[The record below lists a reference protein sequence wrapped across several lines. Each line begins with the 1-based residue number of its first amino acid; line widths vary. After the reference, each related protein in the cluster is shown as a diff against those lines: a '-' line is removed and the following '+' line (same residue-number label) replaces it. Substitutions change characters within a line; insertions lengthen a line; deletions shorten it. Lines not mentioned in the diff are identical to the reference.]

1 LLKDDGDRASLIL
14 ADEVLVYVEKAMAVK
29 TGDSNLGRQTMTFLQ
44 QLTESVAGSRK
55 AALVYSLQA
64 SVAEA
69 VGDEGLLMA
78 LDKLV
83 GRVDA
88 RRVPVQDRQV
98 KEIIRRRLF
107 KDLGDEELRR
117 KVARAHAA
125 QWKQWALGAAD
136 TKNRQG
142 AIEEEATRLEQEIFE
157 SYPLHPSLIRLMYE
171 RWGSL
176 PSYQR
181 TRGAL
186 QFLGTVVH
194 VLARQQHGE
203 TLIGP
208 GDIPLGDADVRSEFF
223 RQVGERATWDSIL
236 DADVVGANARAR
248 KIDRR
253 IGEASPVLEQARIGT
268 RLATAITLYSFGSR
282 KDDLRGV
289 STADLHQAMMRP
301 GVDAPTLEAALDQ
314 MSDHLLH
321 LHRSGQRYR
330 LDTVPSLTKLIEQE
344 LGKVKTEDA
353 ERKIRERVNEWF
365 GSNTSI
371 VWPDSAAKIPD
382 GQRQTKLVY
391 LGLSWG
397 EFDEES
403 ARQEATKLLL
413 QATSAKR
420 KFLNALGF
428 VLPSKIYGDE
438 AREQARR
445 LLALEVLDRKD
456 KKKLGVSEEQ
466 IEELREKLKNARS
479 ELEGAC
485 RSLYTKVLLP
495 VRSKDG
501 STPVAFRSVDLGTMA
516 AGKQPHEQILE
527 LLKNQIF
534 TEIKAQRLAT
544 LLKLEEETTPS
555 FVPMREAL
563 DSFFRHLDYPK
574 VREENVLLKAIA
586 QCVQEK
592 KLGYIAQAK
601 EKDDQ
606 LQVGSKEAIHFG
618 SRHAP
623 DEFSDEEGAYL
634 LSAGLA
640 TSLQAAHKPSAP
652 PPPPPP
658 PPTNPEQPFL
668 GTTPTEPTHT
678 ATTPPVPPVEE
689 ALPGQPGQVLV
700 LTATAVT
707 GTSRKQWLKLGEAI
721 LKLVQQST
729 SSTIKVSLEVHKA
742 QGFSVVEL
750 RNEILELLEEND
762 IQFSHKLGNLPGSE
776 LTFLPLQGHS
786 PGGPGHGVASRGH
799 YPGQKGHGATHGGAF
814 PEHPLGSPPSEGGS
828 SPLEE
833 GSPPPEERS
842 WGYGWGSPLPEEG
855 SPGARMGFPALGRG
869 FPGSGGR
876 PSVAF
881 STKKTCPSPRSTTS
895 SRSERALHAQPR
907 QPGADPR
914 DHAGRGGL
922 RRLAEPQVRRRSEG
936 DHADAEPHVGHQVAA
951 RDGVHPGRIAEG
963 LALLE
968 LLLLGFPGDPQVGE
982 GAEPHGAQPPQ
993 HQRHR
998 PGARLGGR
1006 RGLLLAP
1013 QRRDHPLLLA
1023 LLDPQGSP
1031 ERLVALG
1038 LDLDPVLPRI
1048 NLDGVPRE
1056 DRLAVEEHPGLRGC
1070 EPLRLELHGDAG
1082 DLLADLVEPGH
1093 AVILDQRGAGGVGA
1107 HLQVLPGEPQLA
1119 GLPDLLRL
1127 HVGVEALLLRDR
1139 FGERRS
1145 AGEQRGEGEHRAEA
1159 DHWGPLYHR
1168 GAGRA

>member
-1 LLKDDGDRASLIL
+1 MIEYLPPWTQVATLHDDVRDEQAVKAEYAVGLGRVDRNDPQLRRAYADPRAFFGATFLTEDLRSLLNDVLLALQGKNVDRVLQLRTPFGGGKSHSLVAMLHLARARAELKGLPEIDALPDPGATRIAVLSCADLTPGAPRTTTEGFTLHTLWGELAYRLGGAELYQHVRSIDEQRSAPGGGLLDTLLKDEEDRASLIL

-107 KDLGDEELRR
+107 KDLGDEEVRR
-117 KVARAHAA
+117 KVAQAHAA

-136 TKNRQG
+136 TKSHQG

-157 SYPLHPSLIRLMYE
+157 SYPFHPSLIRLMYE

-236 DADVVGANARAR
+236 DADVAGANARAR

-268 RLATAITLYSFGSR
+268 RLATAITLFSFGSR

-344 LGKVKTEDA
+344 LGKVKTEDT
-353 ERKIRERVNEWF
+353 ERKLRERVTELF
-365 GSNTSI
+365 GSSSSV
-371 VWPDSAAKIPD
+371 VWPEGAAKIPD
-382 GQRQTKLVY
+382 GQRQTRLVY
-391 LGLSWG
+391 LGLGWG

-413 QATSAKR
+413 QAASAKR

-445 LLALEVLDRKD
+445 LQALEALDRKD
-456 KKKLGVSEEQ
+456 KKKLGISEEQ
-466 IEELREKLKNARS
+466 AEELRDKLRNARND
-479 ELEGAC
+479 LEGAC
-485 RSLYTKVLLP
+485 RSLYTRVLLP

-501 STPVAFRSVDLGTMA
+501 STPVAFRSVDLGPMA
-516 AGKQPHEQILE
+516 ASRQPHEQILE

-534 TEIKAQRLAT
+534 TEIRAQKLAT
-544 LLKLEEETTPS
+544 LLKLEEENTPP
-555 FVPMREAL
+555 FVPLSEAL
-563 DSFFRHLDYPK
+563 DGFFRHLDYPK
-574 VREENVLLKAIA
+574 IREENVLLKAVA

-601 EKDDQ
+601 EKDGQ
-606 LQVGSKEAIHFG
+606 LQVDAKEAIHFG
-618 SRHAP
+618 SKHAP

-640 TSLQAAHKPSAP
+640 TSLQTAHQPSD
-652 PPPPPP
+652 PPP
-658 PPTNPEQPFL
+658 PPTNPEPQNL
-668 GTTPTEPTHT
+668 GTTPTEPTHRV
-678 ATTPPVPPVEE
+678 TTPPVPPVEE
-689 ALPGQPGQVLV
+689 APPGQPGQVLV
-700 LTATAVT
+700 LTATART
-707 GTSRKQWLKLGEAI
+707 GTTKKQWLKLAEAI

-729 SSTIKVSLEVHKA
+729 SSTIKVSLEAHNA
-742 QGFSVVEL
+742 QGFSAVDL
-750 RNEILELLEEND
+750 RNEIFELLEEND
-762 IQFSHKLGNLPGSE
+762 IQFTHQLGTTPG
-776 LTFLPLQGHS
+776 
-786 PGGPGHGVASRGH
+786 
-799 YPGQKGHGATHGGAF
+799 
-814 PEHPLGSPPSEGGS
+814 
-828 SPLEE
+828 
-833 GSPPPEERS
+833 
-842 WGYGWGSPLPEEG
+842 
-855 SPGARMGFPALGRG
+855 
-869 FPGSGGR
+869 
-876 PSVAF
+876 
-881 STKKTCPSPRSTTS
+881 TK
-895 SRSERALHAQPR
+895 
-907 QPGADPR
+907 
-914 DHAGRGGL
+914 
-922 RRLAEPQVRRRSEG
+922 
-936 DHADAEPHVGHQVAA
+936 
-951 RDGVHPGRIAEG
+951 
-963 LALLE
+963 
-968 LLLLGFPGDPQVGE
+968 
-982 GAEPHGAQPPQ
+982 
-993 HQRHR
+993 
-998 PGARLGGR
+998 
-1006 RGLLLAP
+1006 
-1013 QRRDHPLLLA
+1013 
-1023 LLDPQGSP
+1023 
-1031 ERLVALG
+1031 
-1038 LDLDPVLPRI
+1038 
-1048 NLDGVPRE
+1048 
-1056 DRLAVEEHPGLRGC
+1056 
-1070 EPLRLELHGDAG
+1070 
-1082 DLLADLVEPGH
+1082 
-1093 AVILDQRGAGGVGA
+1093 
-1107 HLQVLPGEPQLA
+1107 
-1119 GLPDLLRL
+1119 
-1127 HVGVEALLLRDR
+1127 
-1139 FGERRS
+1139 
-1145 AGEQRGEGEHRAEA
+1145 
-1159 DHWGPLYHR
+1159 
-1168 GAGRA
+1168 